1 MQYFSLLLAWRY
13 VRAGAYEHSL
23 GPMIGV
29 CIAGSALGALAL
41 TLVACIMQGFE
52 QATHRTLQSINPSI
66 IIRSNGQTLQ
76 YEKINT
82 VLKNEFPEISAAA
95 PTNTHYVLIKEQEES
110 NALGTVLL
118 IKGIDPTKETAVTAL
133 HHALKLS
140 PEKTLASSLNGN
152 QLIIGKKLAEQQ
164 GLTFGDTITLLA
176 ITNKKGQPAVA
187 QINAT
192 IGGMLATGVEEV
204 DQTMALANLTF
215 VEELFPESGI
225 TEIGI
230 AVPASVNTPDLVK
243 RLQKRFSL
251 EVLSWHEL
259 YPALVSAL
267 KLEKYVA
274 FLVIALISLVASMNI
289 ISLLFMY
296 ITHKRRDIALV
307 AAYGLNKKS
316 IRTIFLLIGTLIG
329 IIGASCGALFAF
341 LIGIILRWCP
351 FIQLPDIYYTQTLP
365 IDLDPQIFIFV
376 FIVTVFIS
384 IMASLIPLRQIKHIN
399 CADVL
404 RFEG

>member
-1 MQYFSLLLAWRY
+1 MHYFSLLLAWRY
-13 VRAGAYEHSL
+13 MRAGTHERSI

-29 CIAGSALGALAL
+29 CIVGSALGALAL

-52 QATHRTLQSINPSI
+52 QATRRTLQSINPSI
-66 IIRSNGQTLQ
+66 IMRSNGNFLH
-76 YEKINT
+76 YEKISQ
-82 VLKNEFPEISAAA
+82 VLKNEFPEISASA
-95 PTNTHYVLIKEQEES
+95 PTNTHYVLIKEQNDA

-118 IKGIDPTKETAVTAL
+118 IKGIDPTQEIAVTAL
-133 HHALKLS
+133 HHALKLTTAQ
-140 PEKTLASSLNGN
+140 TLTDTLQENR
-152 QLIIGKKLAEQQ
+152 IIVGKKLAEQQ
-164 GLTFGDTITLLA
+164 GLNIGDTITLLA
-176 ITNKKGQPAVA
+176 IVNKNERPAITEV
-187 QINAT
+187 NAV
-192 IGGMLATGVEEV
+192 IGGLLATGVEEV
-204 DQTMALANLTF
+204 DQSMALAHLNF
-215 VEELFPESGI
+215 VTELFPESGI

-230 AVPASVNTPDLVK
+230 AIPATVDAAPLVK
-243 RLQKRFSL
+243 RLNQRFSL

-296 ITHKRRDIALV
+296 ITHKRRDIALM
-307 AAYGLNKKS
+307 AAYGLHKPS
-316 IRTIFLLIGTLIG
+316 IRIIFLLIGTLIG
-329 IIGASCGALFAF
+329 FIGAGCGA
-341 LIGIILRWCP
+341 ILAVIAGVILHWCP
-351 FIQLPDIYYTQTLP
+351 CIQLPDIYYTQTLP
-365 IDLDPQIFIFV
+365 IDLDPKIFILV

-384 IMASLIPLRQIKHIN
+384 IIASIIPLRQIRHIN